1 MKNIL
6 AVTIVL
12 ASAQASAFY
21 DNNGIYS
28 GAYGSNGDMAGNAT
42 GEGEASFSMDFKGRT
57 SQSRNVQMNSASD
70 GNMSTYYGYD
80 RPGYYGQLPSAPA
93 RY

>member
-1 MKNIL
+1 MKKIL

-28 GAYGSNGDMAGNAT
+28 SAYGGDGEMAGNAT

-57 SQSRNVQMNSASD
+57 YQSRIVQMNSAS
-70 GNMSTYYGYD
+70 GGSMNTFYGYD
-80 RPGYYGQLPSAPA
+80 RPGYYGQLPSAPTQ
-93 RY
+93 